1 MTCQQYEAALSE
13 YVDGTLQA
21 SDEAGD
27 AALVDA
33 LEAHLAN
40 CERCRGI
47 VEDLHTLRD
56 AARHLDPR
64 VPPAHVWTRI
74 AAETGI
80 RERRPLWARMPSP
93 ASIRWQPLAAA
104 AMLLA
109 VLAGSWMAWRQLTT
123 PAPATAVAPRA
134 AQGVPPDPTLVQD
147 VETEL
152 RLAEEHYVRA
162 IAGLEA
168 IAKAEGSELDAQ
180 TAEVLQA
187 NLTVIDAA
195 IGESRAALQT
205 EPSSEVARS
214 SLFEALR
221 RKVTLLQDTIALINE
236 MRKGNQEGAAR
247 IVSGLNP

>member
-1 MTCQQYEAALSE
+1 MNCHQYEAALSE
-13 YVDGTLQA
+13 YVDGALQA
-21 SDEAGD
+21 SEHPDD
-27 AALVDA
+27 AAL
-33 LEAHLAN
+33 LETVEDHLAG
-40 CERCRGI
+40 CERCRAI

-56 AARHLDPR
+56 AARTLEPHVL
-64 VPPAHVWTRI
+64 PAHLWTRI
-74 AAETGI
+74 ATETNTRSRRRGWAI
-80 RERRPLWARMPSP
+80 RPS
-93 ASIRWQPLAAA
+93 AVRWQPLAAA
-104 AMLLA
+104 AILLV
-109 VLAGSWMAWRQLTT
+109 VLGGSWVGWRQFDAA
-123 PAPATAVAPRA
+123 APAGTAARAP
-134 AQGVPPDPTLVQD
+134 QGQPPDPALVQD

-205 EPSSEVARS
+205 EPSSEVARN
-214 SLFEALR
+214 SLFEGLR

-247 IVSGLNP
+247 IASGLNQ

>member
-1 MTCQQYEAALSE
+1 MNCQQYEAALSE

-27 AALVDA
+27 AEIVDA
-33 LEAHLAN
+33 LEAHLAE

-56 AARHLDPR
+56 AARRLDPR
-64 VPPAHVWTRI
+64 VPPAQVWSRI

-80 RERRPLWARMPSP
+80 SDRRSLWSIPFPSP
-93 ASIRWQPLAAA
+93 LRWRPLAAA
-104 AMLLA
+104 AVLLI
-109 VLAGSWMAWRQLTT
+109 VLAGSWLGWRQMTT
-123 PAPATAVAPRA
+123 PVPASTVAARP
-134 AQGVPPDPTLVQD
+134 AQGAPPDPALVQD

-162 IAGLEA
+162 IAGLET
-168 IAKAEGSELDAQ
+168 IAASEGSELDAQ

-205 EPSSEVARS
+205 EPSSEIARI